1 MEKMNSPKGIKS
13 RRKGFTLGE
22 TLISLLI
29 IAILSVVSV
38 PAFKKLKETREA
50 GVDKNS
56 WAAVY
61 ENDELVVYKNGTAV
75 TYATSPADFVDAN
88 TPKFIPPS
96 GVNKFNVTVIGG
108 GGGGAAGVS
117 TPGVS
122 KKYFAGTNA
131 EEYKFIPPYDG
142 LYRII
147 AIGGGGGAGGGAPL
161 CSGVDGHSG
170 GGVFAIAKLEKEDV
184 LAVIVGPGGTRGLG
198 ENWGDFGLEM
208 LPKVLI
214 NAAIWAAASYLVP
227 MIAPAL
233 SEALTWTSIEH
244 FASTEFIRS
253 GLTKVTHKI
262 TIYWIEEWA
271 IEAAL
276 YTTTAALGQVM
287 SQMLTPSNDWN
298 DGGGHGIST
307 VILGGGDMSAPDK
320 VKVNIVAGGGAGGQ
334 WRRKKFRGLKFQCTK
349 KSRND
354 FMDKDFENLVIG
366 TGIQSSYSLPPNKK
380 SRYFC
385 VDKNGDL
392 LVGERNQVCTKIAT
406 NMDGGL
412 SQATTFGNGGA
423 QRGQE
428 RSGNRGSD
436 GYAEITEISAYGGG
450 AGKAG
455 SVSVHTFER
464 SPVDTTCEG
473 DTCYVAITVGK
484 GGKGGV
490 PASDGSGITAREQR
504 GADGGYSSFGEKVI
518 AGGGEGGELRVV
530 LAKQY
535 KDGNKEFFKSK
546 GEDGGI
552 TPLPLSIIKKAGL
565 SGVRNEKFLGIEEQQ
580 GEGVTE
586 DIKGIPGLGG
596 AGGGASADMLST
608 DNSSY
613 AGGNGESG
621 MVLVTW

>member
-61 ENDELVVYKNGTAV
+61 ENDQLVVYKNGTAV
-75 TYATSPADFVDAN
+75 TFATSPADFVDAN

-117 TPGVS
+117 DPGVS

-170 GGVFAIAKLEKEDV
+170 GGVLAFAELEKEDV
-184 LAVIVGPGGTRGLG
+184 LAVVVGQGGTRGLG
-198 ENWGDFGLEM
+198 ENWGDVAMEV

-214 NAAIWAAASYLVP
+214 NAAIWAVAAYAVP

-233 SEALTWTSIEH
+233 SEALTWKGID
-244 FASTEFIRS
+244 FIATAKGWALS
-253 GLTKVTHKI
+253 GFKKVTKKVAV
-262 TIYWIEEWA
+262 YWIEEWA
-271 IEAAL
+271 IKTAL
-276 YTTTAALGQVM
+276 YSSTAVLGNIM
-287 SQMLTPSNDWN
+287 GEMLTPSNDWN

-307 VILGGGDMSAPDK
+307 VVLGGGDMSAPDK

-334 WRRKKFRGLKFQCTK
+334 WRRKKFRGLKLQCTK

-354 FMDKDFENLVIG
+354 FMDKDFENFVLG
-366 TGIQSSYSLPPNKK
+366 TGIQSFYSLSPNTK

-385 VDKNGDL
+385 VDKNGNL
-392 LVGERNQVCTKIAT
+392 LTDSARKDKCQKFKE

-464 SPVDTTCEG
+464 SPVDTNCEG
-473 DTCYVAITVGK
+473 DSCYVAITVGK
-484 GGKGGV
+484 GGKGGI
-490 PASDGSGITAREQR
+490 PALSGSSVTARDQR

-518 AGGGEGGELRVV
+518 AGGGEGGLLRVV
-530 LAKQY
+530 QATQY
-535 KDGNKEFFKSK
+535 DNDFKAK

-552 TPLPLSIIKKAGL
+552 TPLPLSIIKKVNLNGIT
-565 SGVRNEKFLGIEEQQ
+565 NEKFLGYEDKN
-580 GEGVTE
+580 GEGTTS
-586 DIKGIPGLGG
+586 DMRGIPGLGG
-596 AGGGASADMLST
+596 AGGAAFT
-608 DNSSY
+608 EIITRNNKSY
-613 AGGNGESG
+613 YGGNGASG